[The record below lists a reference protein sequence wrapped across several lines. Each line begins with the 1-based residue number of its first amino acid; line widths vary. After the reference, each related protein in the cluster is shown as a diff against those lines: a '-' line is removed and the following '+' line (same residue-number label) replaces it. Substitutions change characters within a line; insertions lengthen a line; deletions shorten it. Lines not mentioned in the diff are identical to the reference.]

1 MPDVEH
7 IHNPFA
13 FVDSINNSV
22 DRGPPPKE
30 QMTEFLVFGDGCP
43 SVRESFEAVDGLGET
58 IKPRE
63 GLHGSIGF
71 DSVVDGLHVA
81 QGTAG

>member
-7 IHNPFA
+7 IHSPVE

-30 QMTEFLVFGDGCP
+30 QMTEFLAFGNDSP
-43 SVRESFEAVDGLGET
+43 SVRESFETIDGLSET
-58 IKPRE
+58 IEPRE
-63 GLHGSIGF
+63 RLQGSIGF

-81 QGTAG
+81 

>member
-1 MPDVEH
+1 
-7 IHNPFA
+7 
-13 FVDSINNSV
+13 
-22 DRGPPPKE
+22 
-30 QMTEFLVFGDGCP
+30 
-43 SVRESFEAVDGLGET
+43 LGET